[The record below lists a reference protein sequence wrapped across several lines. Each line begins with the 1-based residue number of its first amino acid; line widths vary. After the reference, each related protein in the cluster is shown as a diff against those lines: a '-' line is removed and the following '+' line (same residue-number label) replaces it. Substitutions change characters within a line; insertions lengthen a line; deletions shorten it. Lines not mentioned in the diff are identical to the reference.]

1 MQNLRK
7 VLGLFFMLFMV
18 TPLASFAQTFGSN
31 VKQDTD
37 NKTEFAQN
45 EQQSFKPSIKLNL
58 GSSFTSFAPGYNSFG
73 TFVAPEIS
81 MPVSNKVEIS
91 FGIGYSSM
99 FYSTPGI
106 STFGSSPSSYGNIY
120 FSGTYHVN
128 EKLSVRGT
136 GYKTFLLN
144 PSNFSESNNANYF
157 DFSSQGAILDVE
169 YRVTDNFRINAS
181 FHYREQNYPDYYFG
195 NPMNGFGSP
204 NTFDRGFG
212 RSGFGGFGPG
222 Y

>member
-1 MQNLRK
+1 M
-7 VLGLFFMLFMV
+7 FV
-18 TPLASFAQTFGSN
+18 TLVPFTSFGQTFGSN
-31 VKQDTD
+31 VKQ
-37 NKTEFAQN
+37 NSEKQN
-45 EQQSFKPSIKLNL
+45 ETLVEETKGFKPDVRLSI
-58 GSSFTSFAPGYNSFG
+58 GTSFCGFAPGYSGFS

-81 MPVSNKVEIS
+81 MPVSNKVDIS

-99 FYSTPGI
+99 FYSTPGE
-106 STFGSSPSSYGNIY
+106 STFGSSPSNYGNIY

-144 PSNFSESNNANYF
+144 PQNFSENNNSNYF

-169 YRVTDNFRINAS
+169 YRVTENFRINAS

-195 NPMNGFGSP
+195 NPQNSFGAPNSFSPGFG
-204 NTFDRGFG
+204 GL
-212 RSGFGGFGPG
+212 GGFGPG
-222 Y
+222 F